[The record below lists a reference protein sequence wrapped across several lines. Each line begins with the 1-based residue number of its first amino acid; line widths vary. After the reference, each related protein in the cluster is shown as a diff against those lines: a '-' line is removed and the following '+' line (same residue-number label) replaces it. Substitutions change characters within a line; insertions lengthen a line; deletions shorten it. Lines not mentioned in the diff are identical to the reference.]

1 MLSVFPRPTSFLTT
15 DLLLDG
21 PFGQK
26 KPIEK
31 RERVFPLTLLR
42 SLLSRKLSFFFL
54 LVFPPSSSL
63 STSPLSPFP
72 LRRSGHLLIFFFR
85 SSSKSSPSPGSD
97 VAASFGPLLPPV
109 FTRLTPFS
117 FFFPFPPSASH
128 CSSGCG
134 GGGLL
139 LQPGSCAYSL
149 LFSPLL
155 LLGGANR
162 AADTNT
168 SVRPP
173 LLTGRRKL
181 SEGNRAPPPPTESV
195 KPGEG
200 ERERERD

>member
-1 MLSVFPRPTSFLTT
+1 M
-15 DLLLDG
+15 
-21 PFGQK
+21 
-26 KPIEK
+26 
-31 RERVFPLTLLR
+31 R

-54 LVFPPSSSL
+54 LVFPPSSSP
-63 STSPLSPFP
+63 STSPLSPLP
-72 LRRSGHLLIFFFR
+72 LRRSGHLLIFFSR